1 MLVTCQYAARSAD
14 RPSPI
19 GGDPPFE
26 EAPLMSIRFTCP
38 QCGARL
44 RADAAALGH
53 VRPCAQCKEPIR
65 VPGDPAAP
73 AVAAPPPAPSRRARR
88 RVLVAAG
95 VLVIGGAVGLGAILS
110 GGGSGPGDRGAPGS
124 PGPAARSADAA
135 PALTSAEQAISAA
148 RDPDPCAGR
157 EPHAAP
163 DGAAAAALDAVGAA
177 GADRIAPETRIDD
190 THRAF
195 DLAALLSA
203 QRYWTDVDDVKTI
216 DADAPL
222 RLLTGAALLRE
233 SAIPAVRACGEALE
247 RGRLCA
253 ERETQRVLDRV
264 AQSRERAATILERA
278 IRGELSSEREHLSVS
293 QDRHG
298 NTRLLSSASDG
309 GEAGF
314 AVITSQSLSILRGLA
329 APAMIEGKVAA
340 CMRASQPPAWTALLE
355 GAEDRYAAAPIVPR
369 LVEPVIVRDSAGV
382 HVLGFTNVSG
392 MDLTRVLVRCDLY
405 HFQTFP
411 YCESAHVI
419 AVESWP
425 RDQTVHVAKDLARNL
440 ALTEAQIR
448 QISRPS
454 SAEPWKSDAREVQ
467 ALKEIAGLV
476 ATGMA
481 AWSEQGVM
489 PYGHQRFPD
498 QALAAGRFDLA
509 WMYALADRH
518 PWGSRSTDRLLGF
531 LPEGTDEA
539 RLVAALRDDPDAALR
554 DWRSRRTDEIL
565 ARVPQG
571 AVFRGTMRFRMKS
584 LEGNEDAPRT
594 RDGMFGSSRADRSRD
609 RHGHTEHWTLT
620 IIGQDA
626 TSRRVT
632 AMARMI
638 GDARVQQRFEGTVQP
653 TGSPHAFLLLEPSPE
668 RVRTMPDL
676 DEIGRDMLSGRF
688 NLVVM
693 PGPDGSLVGHSAT
706 HGSRA
711 DEFGYVFELLQVK

>member
-1 MLVTCQYAARSAD
+1 
-14 RPSPI
+14 
-19 GGDPPFE
+19 
-26 EAPLMSIRFTCP
+26 MSIRFTCP

-88 RVLVAAG
+88 LVLVAAG
-95 VLVIGGAVGLGAILS
+95 VLVIGGAVGLWAILS

-124 PGPAARSADAA
+124 PGPAARSADVA

-148 RDPDPCAGR
+148 RDPDPGAGR

-163 DGAAAAALDAVGAA
+163 DGAAAAALDPVDAA

-190 THRAF
+190 AHRAF

-203 QRYWTDVDDVKTI
+203 QRYWTDVDEVKTF

-222 RLLTGAALLRE
+222 RLLTGAAMLRE
-233 SAIPAVRACGEALE
+233 SPIPVVRACGEALE
-247 RGRLCA
+247 RGRVCA

-264 AQSRERAATILERA
+264 AQSRARAATILERA
-278 IRGELSSEREHLSVS
+278 ISGELGSEREHLSVS

-314 AVITSQSLSILRGLA
+314 AVITSQSLSILQGLM
-329 APAMIEGKVAA
+329 APAVIEGKVAA
-340 CMRASQPPAWTALLE
+340 CMRASQPPAWTALLD
-355 GAEDRYAAAPIVPR
+355 GVEDRYATAPIVPR
-369 LVEPVIVRDSAGV
+369 LVEAVIVRDSAGV
-382 HVLGFTNVSG
+382 PVLGFRNVSG
-392 MDLTRVLVRCDLY
+392 MDLGKVLVRCDLY

-411 YCESAHVI
+411 CCESTHVI

-425 RDQTVHVAKDLARNL
+425 HDQTVHVARELARNL
-440 ALTEAQIR
+440 ALTDEQIR
-448 QISRPS
+448 QIARPS
-454 SAEPWKSDAREVQ
+454 NAEPWKSDSRKVQ
-467 ALKEIAGLV
+467 ELGEIAGLV
-476 ATGMA
+476 AAGVA
-481 AWSEQGVM
+481 AWSEEGVM

-518 PWGSRSTDRLLGF
+518 AWSERSTARLLRF

-539 RLVAALRDDPDAALR
+539 RLAAALRDDPEAAVR
-554 DWRSRRTDEIL
+554 EWRTRRTEEIL
-565 ARVPQG
+565 ARLPHG
-571 AVFRGTMRFRMKS
+571 AVLHGTMRFRMKS
-584 LEGNEDAPRT
+584 LEGNEDRPRSLPGT
-594 RDGMFGSSRADRSRD
+594 MDSARTVRSHEQ
-609 RHGHTEHWTLT
+609 HGHTEHWTLT
-620 IIGQDA
+620 IIGQDPA
-626 TSRRVT
+626 SRRVT
-632 AMARMI
+632 AMARMV
-638 GDARVQQRFEGTVQP
+638 GQARVQQRFEGTVQP

-668 RVRTMPDL
+668 RVRTMSDV

-706 HGSRA
+706 YRGSA
-711 DEFGYVFELLQVK
+711 DEFGYVFELRPVE